1 MKTLFL
7 GFPVS
12 TGVLILGTIVVAAIA
27 TITFV
32 LGKWKL

>member
-12 TGVLILGTIVVAAIA
+12 TGVLIIGTIAVAAIA
-27 TITFV
+27 TITFF